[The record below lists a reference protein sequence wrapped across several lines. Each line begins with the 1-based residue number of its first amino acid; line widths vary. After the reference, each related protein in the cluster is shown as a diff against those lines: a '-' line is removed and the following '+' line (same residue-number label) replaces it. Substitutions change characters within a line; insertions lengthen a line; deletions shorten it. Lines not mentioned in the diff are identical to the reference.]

1 MVLLYTCLTIS
12 FVLLL
17 ALSDGRLEFLADITD
32 LNPPTNLTVV
42 DRQLGEVTFSWND
55 GLSEFIKAQSRV
67 RYLFEYKYFD
77 SQSWQEDSRLLE
89 PEYMKRFELH
99 RGVYIR
105 VKNVLLDKHQKT
117 VKESNWTVMGIQ
129 SSTGDRETLAS
140 NFSCVLYNHSAMNC
154 TWYCGRKAPNDT
166 QYKMYYRQ
174 NDATLQCTHYTDVG
188 GRQECHIDQGTVDVE
203 ENVLIC
209 VNGSSNSRMIQQY
222 YTEFDPQVYEVYN
235 PPVNLEVL
243 PNLTVK
249 WDIPPGYAINIDC
262 FAFELNVT
270 DLDKGR
276 TELFTCRHETKYAL
290 VHIKPT
296 TRYSVKVRMK
306 LKHCKETKF
315 WSPWSNEDFIEP
327 VQVLNIYWMLI
338 TLAILVTVLGLI
350 LMFAFK
356 RYRLLEIVVKPIPS
370 PQKKFNALFE
380 EYNGDFQNWINCQ
393 IPVSEVDE
401 CHSVII
407 EENPQS
413 EELRSFRCRPSM
425 HLP

>member
-1 MVLLYTCLTIS
+1 MVSLNTCLTIS
-12 FVLLL
+12 FVLLI
-17 ALSDGRLEFLADITD
+17 ALSDGCLEFLANLTD
-32 LNPPTNLTVV
+32 LNPPTNITIV

-55 GLSEFIKAQSRV
+55 GLSEFIKAQSHV

-77 SQSWQEDSRLLE
+77 SQTWQEITE
-89 PEYMKRFELH
+89 ENKC
-99 RGVYIR
+99 
-105 VKNVLLDKHQKT
+105 KLDKDRPCLT
-117 VKESNWTVMGIQ
+117 NLFDLFEEVTDRADE
-129 SSTGDRETLAS
+129 GDRETLAS

-174 NDATLQCTHYTDVG
+174 NDATLQCTHYMDVG

-203 ENVLIC
+203 ENILIC

-249 WDIPPGYAINIDC
+249 WDMPPGYAINIDC

-270 DLDKGR
+270 DQDEGR
-276 TELFTCRHETKYAL
+276 TEFFTCRYETKYVL
-290 VHIKPT
+290 VNIKPT

-315 WSPWSNEDFIEP
+315 WSHWSNEVFIEP
-327 VQVLNIYWMLI
+327 VQVPNVYWMLI
-338 TLAILVTVLGLI
+338 TLAILVVVLGLI
-350 LMFAFK
+350 LMFVFK
-356 RYRLLEIVVKPIPS
+356 RYRLLEIVLKPIPS

-393 IPVSEVDE
+393 IPVSKVDE
-401 CHSVII
+401 CQTVVI
-407 EENPQS
+407 EESLQS
-413 EELRSFRCRPSM
+413 EELRSFHCHPSM